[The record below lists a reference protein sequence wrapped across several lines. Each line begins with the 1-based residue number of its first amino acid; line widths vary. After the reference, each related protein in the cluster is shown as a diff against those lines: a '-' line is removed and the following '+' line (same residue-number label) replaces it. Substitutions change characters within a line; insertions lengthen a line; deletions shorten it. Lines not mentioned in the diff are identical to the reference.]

1 VLSALLL
8 AFSSL
13 VVAACS
19 PNAMMARIV
28 PPERDARARR
38 YLGMLTTGQH
48 DSILTHAR
56 FGSDAAAVAT
66 GLAQLDSIFLGQR
79 LDSMQLVGAN
89 LFSSNGRE
97 RLDVAYEFRTQ
108 QGWNVASFVTV
119 DSGTEWVIDGIRANR
134 IPAELKKLN
143 AFTLVGRSATH
154 YAVLVLTVAIAAFS
168 LGMAVFM
175 ATRRTFPKRWRWVL
189 AALVGVASL
198 KMNWTT
204 GEMATDVFHV
214 QLFGASVLK
223 SGDFAPWIVSFSFPL
238 GAIMAWE
245 RYRRWRDRPAVLPT
259 PADAVAS
266 PDADLIVRESGAP
279 ATGDDFQP

>member
-1 VLSALLL
+1 MPLVL
-8 AFSSL
+8 SSL

-28 PPERDARARR
+28 SPERDARARR
-38 YLGMLTTGQH
+38 YLGMLTTGPH
-48 DSILTHAR
+48 DSILTHAS

-66 GLAQLDSIFLGQR
+66 GFAQLDSIFLGQR

-89 LFSSNGRE
+89 LWSSNDRE
-97 RLDVAYEFRTQ
+97 RLDVSYEFRTQ

-119 DSGTEWVIDGIRANR
+119 DSGAEWVIDGIHANR

-143 AFTLVGRSATH
+143 AFTLAGRSATH
-154 YAVLVLTVAIAAFS
+154 YVVLLLTVAIAVFS
-168 LGMAVFM
+168 LGTAVFI

-189 AALVGVASL
+189 AAVVGVASL

-204 GEMATDVFHV
+204 GEMATDLFHMR
-214 QLFGASVLK
+214 LFGASVSK
-223 SGDFAPWIVSFSFPL
+223 GGYFAPWILSFSFPL

-245 RYRRWRDRPAVLPT
+245 RYRRWRGRPGIVPA
-259 PADAVAS
+259 PADAVPS
-266 PDADLIVRESGAP
+266 PNDL
-279 ATGDDFQP
+279 QP